1 MRIISILKRGIKY
14 ILYGVPT
21 VKQIRANVVA
31 LDINKMLEGKVAL
44 ITGGTSGIGMSIA
57 EAFLKSGAIVIITGR
72 NEKKIDSVLNNIKSQ
87 NVLYEHKVYQH
98 SPNSLDI
105 EYHVKLIQE
114 RFLSIHNQFL
124 SLRRLHHKIIRLLV
138 IMHHHLK

>member
-57 EAFLKSGAIVIITGR
+57 EAFLKSGEIKIFSKKYVHGII
-72 NEKKIDSVLNNIKSQ
+72 S
-87 NVLYEHKVYQH
+87 
-98 SPNSLDI
+98 
-105 EYHVKLIQE
+105 
-114 RFLSIHNQFL
+114 FL
-124 SLRRLHHKIIRLLV
+124 K
-138 IMHHHLK
+138 